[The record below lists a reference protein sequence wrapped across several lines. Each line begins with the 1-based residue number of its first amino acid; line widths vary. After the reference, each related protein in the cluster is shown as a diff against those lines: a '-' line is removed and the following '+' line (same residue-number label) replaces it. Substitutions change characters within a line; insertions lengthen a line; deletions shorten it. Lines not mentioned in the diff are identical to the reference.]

1 MLEVLKEKRAL
12 KDHKIERVVFNAITK
27 QAVTEAM
34 KHPRQIDGA
43 LVDAYMARR
52 ALDYLVGFTLS
63 PVLWRKLPGARSA
76 GRVQSVALRLV
87 CDRELE
93 IEKFVPREYWSLV
106 ATLTT
111 PRGDAFEARLIGADG
126 KKIQRLDIG
135 TGAEAEDLKKA
146 IESAN
151 FSVSTVEAKPARRNP
166 NAPFTTSTLQQEASR
181 KMGFAPA
188 HTMRIAQR
196 LYEGID
202 IGGETTG
209 LITYMRTD
217 GVQIDPSAITQARK
231 VIGEDYGNAYVPEAP
246 RQYQTKAKN
255 AQEAHEA
262 IRPTDLSRRPA
273 EMRRRLDT
281 DQARLYELIWT
292 RTIASQMESAELERT
307 TVDIAAKAGSR
318 VLELRATGQVMKFDG
333 FLALYQEGKDD
344 DGDDEDSRRLP
355 AMSEGEA
362 LKRQDLAVTQ
372 HFTEPP
378 PRFSEASLV
387 KRMEELGIG
396 RPSTYASILQVLKD
410 RGYVKLEKKRLHGED
425 KGRVVVAFLENFFAK
440 YVEFDFTAALEEQ
453 LDRISNNEIS
463 WQEVLK
469 DFWVGF
475 IGAVNEIKDL
485 RVTQV
490 LDTLDDMLGPHIYPA
505 RADGGDVRQCP
516 TCGTGKLNLK
526 AGKFGAFVGC
536 TNYPECRY
544 TRPLAADSEASADRL
559 LGKDPETDRDVVVKA
574 GRFGPYIQLGEP
586 KDYAEG
592 EKPKRAGI
600 PKNTSPSDIELDMAL
615 KLLSLPR
622 EIGRHPETG
631 EPITAGLGRFGPFV
645 KHEKTYASLE
655 AGDEVFD
662 IGLNRAV
669 TLIAEKIL
677 KGPSGRR
684 FGADPG
690 KAAGRSPDAR
700 RGRGQERPLRRLCH
714 LGRRQRH
721 DPERQDPGHDHAG
734 RGHRADRRARRQGR
748 RQAEARCRRRP
759 RRKRLR
765 PNAKADAT
773 AAKPAKK
780 RREESR
786 GQRRQSVA
794 KARAPVTASA
804 KTSAGQTRACGQG
817 AGEKE
822 RRQGPRVSGEAA
834 RQGFSGPGR
843 HRRLR
848 PRASRRDRHP
858 RDRAGIRPQ
867 ERRPRRAEA
876 HSARAR
882 RRGRDRKARQED
894 PRARFVARDRD
905 GRHQRPRRRRR
916 VDGDADRMGRG
927 RKRRAAKDPHPC
939 APPRAAGHLSRRRRP
954 RAAADRKARRRRRRG
969 LSRPRHQGGRSR
981 QNPRAR
987 HLPRPRPTAAGG

>member
-1 MLEVLKEKRAL
+1 MNIVIVESPAKAKTINKYLGSSYEVLASFGHVRDLPAKNGSVDPDSNFKMIWEVDPKANGRLNEIAKSLKGADRLILATDPDREGEAISWHVLEVLKEKRAL
-12 KDHKIERVVFNAITK
+12 KDQKIERVVFNAITK
-27 QAVTEAM
+27 QAVTDAM

-111 PRGDAFEARLIGADG
+111 PRGEAFEARLVGADG

-135 TGAEAEDLKKA
+135 SGAEAEDFKKA
-146 IESAN
+146 IEAAH
-151 FSVSTVEAKPARRNP
+151 FTVSTVEAKPARRNP
-166 NAPFTTSTLQQEASR
+166 QAPFTTSTLQQEASR
-181 KMGFAPA
+181 KLGFAPA

-231 VIGEDYGNAYVPEAP
+231 VIGEDYGNAYVPDAP
-246 RQYQTKAKN
+246 RQYQAKAKN

-273 EMRRRLDT
+273 DMRRRLDT

-318 VLELRATGQVMKFDG
+318 VLELRATGQVIKFDG
-333 FLALYQEGKDD
+333 FLALYQEGRDD
-344 DGDDEDSRRLP
+344 EEDEDSRRLP

-362 LKRQDLAVTQ
+362 LKRQALAVTQ

-425 KGRVVVAFLENFFAK
+425 KGRVVIAFLENFFRR
-440 YVEFDFTAALEEQ
+440 YVEYDFTADLEEQ

-463 WQEVLK
+463 WQQVLK
-469 DFWVGF
+469 EFWRDF
-475 IGAVNEIKDL
+475 IGAVDDIKDL
-485 RVTQV
+485 RVAQV
-490 LDTLDDMLGPHIYPA
+490 LDVLDEMLGPHIYPA
-505 RADGGDVRQCP
+505 RSDGGDVRQCP

-536 TNYPECRY
+536 SNYPECRY
-544 TRPLAADSEASADRL
+544 TRPLAADSEANADRV
-559 LGKDPETDRDVVVKA
+559 LGQDPETGLDVTVKA
-574 GRFGPYIQLGEP
+574 GRFGPYIQLGDAR
-586 KDYAEG
+586 DYAEG

-600 PKNTSPSDIELDMAL
+600 PKNTSPTDIELDLAL
-615 KLLSLPR
+615 KLVSLPR

-631 EPITAGLGRFGPFV
+631 EPITAGIGRFGPFV
-645 KHEKTYASLE
+645 RHEKTYASLE

-669 TLIAEKIL
+669 TLIAEKVA

-690 KAAGRSPDAR
+690 KPLGDHPTLGAVAMKNGRYGAYVTAGGVNATIPSDKDKDTIT
-700 RGRGQERPLRRLCH
+700 L
-714 LGRRQRH
+714 
-721 DPERQDPGHDHAG
+721 
-734 RGHRADRRARRQGR
+734 
-748 RQAEARCRRRP
+748 AEAIALIDERA
-759 RRKRLR
+759 
-765 PNAKADAT
+765 AKGGGKAKGKKAKPVKT
-773 AAKPAKK
+773 TPAKTAAAKPAAGATDAPKVAKK
-780 RREESR
+780 AAVKKAASKPK
-786 GQRRQSVA
+786 SDAVS
-794 KARAPVTASA
+794 KARAPVPAAA
-804 KTSAGQTRACGQG
+804 KTSAAKAAPASKTAAKKS
-817 AGEKE
+817 AG
-822 RRQGPRVSGEAA
+822 
-834 RQGFSGPGR
+834 
-843 HRRLR
+843 
-848 PRASRRDRHP
+848 
-858 RDRAGIRPQ
+858 
-867 ERRPRRAEA
+867 
-876 HSARAR
+876 
-882 RRGRDRKARQED
+882 KAR
-894 PRARFVARDRD
+894 
-905 GRHQRPRRRRR
+905 G
-916 VDGDADRMGRG
+916 
-927 RKRRAAKDPHPC
+927 
-939 APPRAAGHLSRRRRP
+939 
-954 RAAADRKARRRRRRG
+954 
-969 LSRPRHQGGRSR
+969 
-981 QNPRAR
+981 
-987 HLPRPRPTAAGG
+987 

>member
-1 MLEVLKEKRAL
+1 MFAAKRRSRVSRNQPLSFPISHWNDMNIVIVESPAKAKTINKYLGASYEVLASFGHVRDLPAKNGSVDPDANFQMIWEVDPKAAGRLNDIAKALKGADRLILATDPDREGEAISWHVLEVMKEKRAL
-12 KDHKIERVVFNAITK
+12 KDQKIERVVFNAITK
-27 QAVTEAM
+27 QAVTDAM
-34 KHPRQIDGA
+34 KAPRQIDGA

-106 ATLTT
+106 ATMTT
-111 PRGDAFEARLIGADG
+111 PRGEAFEARLVGADG

-135 TGAEAEDLKKA
+135 SGAEAEDFKKA
-146 IESAN
+146 IEAAS
-151 FSVSTVEAKPARRNP
+151 FTVTTVEARPARRNP
-166 NAPFTTSTLQQEASR
+166 QAPFTTSTLQQEASR
-181 KMGFAPA
+181 KLGFAPA

-217 GVQIDPSAITQARK
+217 GVQIDNSAITQARK

-246 RQYQTKAKN
+246 RQYQAKAKN

-281 DQARLYELIWT
+281 DQARLYELIWI

-307 TVDIAAKAGSR
+307 TVDIAAKAGAR
-318 VLELRATGQVMKFDG
+318 VLELRASGQVIKFDG

-355 AMSEGEA
+355 AMSAGEA

-425 KGRVVVAFLENFFAK
+425 KGRVVVAFLENFFAR
-440 YVEFDFTAALEEQ
+440 YVEYDFTAALEEQ
-453 LDRISNNEIS
+453 LDRVSNNEIS
-463 WQEVLK
+463 WQQVLQE
-469 DFWVGF
+469 FWIGF
-475 IGAVNEIKDL
+475 IGAVNDIKDL
-485 RVTQV
+485 RVSEV
-490 LDTLDDMLGPHIYPA
+490 LDALDDMLGPHIYPA
-505 RADGGDVRQCP
+505 RADGAGIRQCP

-536 TNYPECRY
+536 SNYPECRY
-544 TRPLAADSEASADRL
+544 TRPLAADSEASADRV
-559 LGKDPETDRDVVVKA
+559 LGKDPDTDLDVTVKA
-574 GRFGPYIQLGEP
+574 GRFGPYIQLGEQ

-592 EKPKRAGI
+592 EKPRRAGI
-600 PKNTSPSDIELDMAL
+600 PKNMSPGDMELELAL

-622 EIGRHPETG
+622 EIVKHPETG
-631 EPITAGLGRFGPFV
+631 QPITAGIGRFGPFV

-655 AGDEVFD
+655 AGDEIFS

-669 TLIAEKIL
+669 TLIAEKIA

-690 KAAGRSPDAR
+690 KPVGDHPALGAVAMKNGRYGAYVTAGGGNATIPSDKDKEAIT
-700 RGRGQERPLRRLCH
+700 L
-714 LGRRQRH
+714 
-721 DPERQDPGHDHAG
+721 
-734 RGHRADRRARRQGR
+734 
-748 RQAEARCRRRP
+748 AEAIALIDERAAKGGAKPKRGA
-759 RRKRLR
+759 RKAA
-765 PNAKADAT
+765 PKKAAKAEGDDT
-773 AAKPAKK
+773 TKKPAKK
-780 RREESR
+780 AAVKKAASKPKSEAVS
-786 GQRRQSVA
+786 
-794 KARAPVTASA
+794 KARAPVAPAA
-804 KTSAGQTRACGQG
+804 KTSAAKPAPAAKAPAKKS
-817 AGEKE
+817 AG
-822 RRQGPRVSGEAA
+822 
-834 RQGFSGPGR
+834 
-843 HRRLR
+843 
-848 PRASRRDRHP
+848 
-858 RDRAGIRPQ
+858 
-867 ERRPRRAEA
+867 
-876 HSARAR
+876 
-882 RRGRDRKARQED
+882 KAR
-894 PRARFVARDRD
+894 
-905 GRHQRPRRRRR
+905 G
-916 VDGDADRMGRG
+916 
-927 RKRRAAKDPHPC
+927 
-939 APPRAAGHLSRRRRP
+939 
-954 RAAADRKARRRRRRG
+954 
-969 LSRPRHQGGRSR
+969 
-981 QNPRAR
+981 
-987 HLPRPRPTAAGG
+987 